1 VDGNMPRDETF
12 NQMLNALKSA
22 QRYVRA
28 QKNCPSDL
36 VAEIDAAIRRADSEQ
51 RGHLTAE
58 D

>member
-1 VDGNMPRDETF
+1 LPSDESF

-22 QRYVRA
+22 QRYLRA
-28 QKNCPSDL
+28 QTNCPADL
-36 VAEIDAAIRRADSEQ
+36 ISEIDAAVRRADSEQ